1 MVRSG
6 DTYRIADLA
15 TGTVGPDA
23 ALSGSGPTTVLARP
37 GGGWLC
43 ICSDWSL
50 GSSAGR
56 PDGLDIEIETVDS
69 TGVAGPRTAIRS
81 IGGTSD
87 PAFLASAQPELVDV
101 AAIGSTDGRF
111 AFVGWSARQGGA
123 GWQAGIDVVD
133 LSSATVVGSTSF
145 VLPATSN
152 GRPETRVAPRVSLA
166 PSGETLLVSSFWY
179 VEDPSPIPPSGTDHW
194 TAPFDG
200 RTIGPMRSAG
210 SSAGTSCGE
219 SASGIVDASRYWVVC
234 SVGDT
239 SLTIERRT
247 ADGETVD
254 RTAFPRTAGGMD
266 PGAMLLRQG
275 DGLFFWDP
283 FAARLTR
290 FDLQS
295 GALSGATG
303 TADVPATSPLDALGA
318 VGRQLGRWMAPP
330 AAAKVLLEPAI
341 VASPDGTRIYAIGID
356 SPTGDGAGGSS
367 GIYAFDAR
375 SVSSIGHWPPTADF
389 ISLAIGADGRFVYAI
404 GQPGVDARGTTS
416 GADASITVFDTADG
430 SVNLIAGRLGGES
443 LLFPGAIVR

>member
-1 MVRSG
+1 
-6 DTYRIADLA
+6 
-15 TGTVGPDA
+15 
-23 ALSGSGPTTVLARP
+23 
-37 GGGWLC
+37 
-43 ICSDWSL
+43 
-50 GSSAGR
+50 
-56 PDGLDIEIETVDS
+56 
-69 TGVAGPRTAIRS
+69 
-81 IGGTSD
+81 
-87 PAFLASAQPELVDV
+87 
-101 AAIGSTDGRF
+101 
-111 AFVGWSARQGGA
+111 
-123 GWQAGIDVVD
+123 
-133 LSSATVVGSTSF
+133 
-145 VLPATSN
+145 
-152 GRPETRVAPRVSLA
+152 
-166 PSGETLLVSSFWY
+166 
-179 VEDPSPIPPSGTDHW
+179 
-194 TAPFDG
+194 
-200 RTIGPMRSAG
+200 
-210 SSAGTSCGE
+210 
-219 SASGIVDASRYWVVC
+219 
-234 SVGDT
+234 
-239 SLTIERRT
+239 
-247 ADGETVD
+247 
-254 RTAFPRTAGGMD
+254 MD

-356 SPTGDGAGGSS
+356 SPTRDGAGGSS